1 MIYELGR
8 LAWDNLMRARTRL
21 IMTCGGVLIGTAA
34 VTLLLALTF
43 GLQRAAEAGI
53 GASATLTQLYVYPSY
68 APPSED
74 GEPQTVPML
83 DDEAIEAFAQ
93 IPGVV
98 AVLPMKIFQGSA
110 ELVADDYYS
119 YGSIYGIDPSLLTAL
134 GVTAAQ
140 GELTLADGQAIF
152 GGAIGNYFYDPNAA
166 EYEPIVIDVYTT
178 PIEMNIYSY
187 DGDSDNLDLSIVAV
201 LQEGTGLYDNVI
213 FMTLNDV
220 LELNEWVTG
229 ERIDLDTLI
238 YDQVI
243 VRTDSRE
250 NTNAVAEAIAELGF
264 GTSSMGEFLDQLNGF
279 FTAMRVMLGGIG
291 AVALLVAAFGVA
303 NTMTMAILERTK
315 EIGLMKAIGARDL
328 DVLTIF
334 LLEAGLVGFGGG
346 AAGVGVSLVLQR
358 IVNQGIQSMNT
369 EGGGGVMYLP
379 FDLSQI
385 GDQLLI
391 IPTELIVFAIVLATL
406 VGLGAG
412 LFPALRAARMP
423 PVIALKQE

>member
-21 IMTCGGVLIGTAA
+21 IMTCGGVLIGTTA

-53 GASATLTQLYVYPSY
+53 GASAMLTQLYVYPSY
-68 APPSED
+68 APVSED
-74 GEPQTVPML
+74 EPQVIPML
-83 DDEAIEAFAQ
+83 DDETMEAFAL
-93 IPGVV
+93 IPGVI
-98 AVLPMKIFQGSA
+98 AVLPMKSFQGSA
-110 ELVADDYYS
+110 QLVSDDYYS
-119 YGSIYGIDPSLLTAL
+119 YGSIYGIDPALIPEL

-140 GELTLADGQAIF
+140 GTLSLVDGQSIF
-152 GGAIGNYFYDPNAA
+152 GGAIGNYFYDPEDT
-166 EYEPIVIDVYTT
+166 EYTPIVIDVFTT
-178 PIEMNIYSY
+178 PIEMTIYSY
-187 DGDSDNLDLSIVAV
+187 DGDDDQIDLQISGV
-201 LQEGTGLYDNVI
+201 LEEGTGLYDNTI
-213 FMTLNDV
+213 FMTIDDV
-220 LELNEWVTG
+220 NELNEWVTG
-229 ERIDLDTLI
+229 ERIDPDTFV

-243 VRTDSRE
+243 IRTSGRE
-250 NTNAVAEAIAELGF
+250 TTNDVAKTIAEMGF

-315 EIGLMKAIGARDL
+315 EIGLMKAIGARDF

-346 AAGVGVSLVLQR
+346 AAGIGVSLILQK
-358 IVNQGIQSMNT
+358 IVNQGIQNMSS
-369 EGGGGVMYLP
+369 EGSGGMMYLP
-379 FDLSQI
+379 FDVSQI

-391 IPTELIVFAIVLATL
+391 IPPELIAFAVVLATL

-423 PVIALKQE
+423 PVIALKHE